1 MKKRNGGFTLAELM
15 VVSVLFLLVSS
26 SIMGVLILALS
37 CWEKADASVA
47 AQQNSRLAVSII
59 TADLKQAVANQDPGH
74 GTNPPTGYRA
84 ISPAV
89 PPTGVLYPNM
99 NQTSRAYIIFN
110 EPYFSAY
117 DPSGASWDPQDPSNY
132 QKIKYYVSSGI
143 ILRQVTK
150 YDSSS
155 QIASTREDP
164 IAAVNDGSITL
175 TVDYLGPNLFNVKV
189 SAVEKSNTSICSS
202 KVYIPAR

>member
-1 MKKRNGGFTLAELM
+1 MKRTNGGFTLAELM

-47 AQQNSRLAVSII
+47 AQQNARLAASII
-59 TADLKQAVANQDPGH
+59 IADLKQAVINQDPGH
-74 GTNPPTGYRA
+74 GTNPATGYRS

-89 PPTGVLYPNM
+89 PPTGVLFPNL
-99 NQTSRAYIIFN
+99 NQLSRAYLIFN
-110 EPYFSAY
+110 EPNFSAY
-117 DPSGASWDPQDPSNY
+117 DPSGATWDPQDPSNY
-132 QKIKYYVSSGI
+132 QKVKYYVSSGTL
-143 ILRQVTK
+143 LRQVTK

-155 QIASTREDP
+155 QVTSTREDP

-175 TVDYLGPNLFNVKV
+175 TVNYLGTNLFYVEV
-189 SAVEKSNTSICSS
+189 RAVEKSTSSSSSS